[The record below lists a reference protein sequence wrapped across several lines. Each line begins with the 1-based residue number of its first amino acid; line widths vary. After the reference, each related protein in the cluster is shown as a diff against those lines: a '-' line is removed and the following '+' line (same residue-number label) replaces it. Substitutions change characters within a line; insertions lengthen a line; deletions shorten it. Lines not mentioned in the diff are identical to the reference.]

1 MSNLDDL
8 LLTSVTSTK
17 DTLVTLLAGII
28 PTNAKSIDPYLDVL
42 VDELIEIDCRL
53 FFDAFVVKTSSF
65 KFVFTILYLIT
76 LA

>member
-1 MSNLDDL
+1 M
-8 LLTSVTSTK
+8 
-17 DTLVTLLAGII
+17 LAGII

-42 VDELIEIDCRL
+42 VDELIELDCRL